1 MRVFIALQLPI
12 PVIDELIRLQD
23 TFKRNRRRGNL
34 TTPQNMHLTLAFIG
48 EADYAVLDRVEGVLE
63 SLDFSPLTL
72 TLDHLG
78 SFNRKDGTVWWVGLK
93 NNPSLSDLHKTLI
106 DGLREAE
113 VPFDPKPFRP
123 HITIVRNYAPAIEPV
138 TLPTVEPL
146 TFTVN
151 ALTLMRSHRVNEVL
165 VYSPLALFMAS
176 EESQ

>member
-12 PVIDELIRLQD
+12 PVKDELIRLQD

-48 EADYAVLDRVEGVLE
+48 EADYDVLDRVEGVLE
-63 SLDFSPLTL
+63 SLDFSSLTL
-72 TLDHLG
+72 TMDHLG

-93 NNPSLSDLHKTLI
+93 NNPALSDLQKAVI
-106 DGLREAE
+106 NGLREAE

-123 HITIVRNYAPAIEPV
+123 HITLVRNYAPAIDPV

-151 ALTLMRSHRVNEVL
+151 AVTLMRSHRVNEVL
-165 VYSPLALFMAS
+165 VYTPLALFMAS